1 MINNFNFTDNKL
13 RISNLVFVILILS
26 VPSNINFFFD
36 GLPLN
41 NKVEIL
47 FILIVIPFIYFFN
60 KKLFVNKKF
69 LLFLAIFLIFKIIT
83 NYSLNNHK
91 LFSDIIIL
99 NEKNPVELNLFQKNP
114 ETFWNDHTT
123 EINKNFNNKSDF
135 FNSWGS
141 RFDNQKKNNINI
153 SLLLRG
159 QIRLKANEIF
169 LIKTNG
175 ELVENFNL
183 IKKNVE
189 DVYEY
194 KNISSNQKFLN
205 LTKYEFEFKNKE
217 KWYLQFELNSNG
229 KKIDPFVHKRFI
241 QSKAINKN
249 LIILD
254 IFLYYYYF

>member
-13 RISNLVFVILILS
+13 RMGNLILVILILS

-47 FILIVIPFIYFFN
+47 FILILIPFIYFFN
-60 KKLFVNKKF
+60 KKLLVNKKF
-69 LLFLAIFLIFKIIT
+69 LLFLTIFLIFKIIT

-123 EINKNFNNKSDF
+123 EININFNNTSDF

-141 RFDNQKKNNINI
+141 RFDNQRK
-153 SLLLRG
+153 
-159 QIRLKANEIF
+159 
-169 LIKTNG
+169 
-175 ELVENFNL
+175 
-183 IKKNVE
+183 
-189 DVYEY
+189 
-194 KNISSNQKFLN
+194 
-205 LTKYEFEFKNKE
+205 
-217 KWYLQFELNSNG
+217 
-229 KKIDPFVHKRFI
+229 
-241 QSKAINKN
+241 
-249 LIILD
+249 IIL
-254 IFLYYYYF
+254 I